1 MLITL
6 YRIICAYVVF
16 MVIFSLFRDKT
27 LRDKVMLAFMLIP
40 FVLRM
45 LLIK

>member
-1 MLITL
+1 MILIL
-6 YRIICAYVVF
+6 YRIICAYVAF
-16 MVIFSLFRDKT
+16 IVILGLFKT
-27 LRDKVMLAFMLIP
+27 SDLRNKIVLAFMLIP

>member
-1 MLITL
+1 MILAL
-6 YRIICAYVVF
+6 YISICAFIAMMVVRN
-16 MVIFSLFRDKT
+16 LFTAKD
-27 LRDKVMLAFMLIP
+27 LREKVMLAFMLIP